1 MRMLVDEGANRSR
14 GSAGPL
20 FRYLSEGVGANEH
33 SGLIRLR
40 PLPLTERR
48 AVGGPVGRGLLAAYF
63 GVALACWLAATIA
76 AIVAAP
82 DLAAGRPLASSP
94 VLAVH
99 LVTLGLLP
107 FAVSGASFHLLP
119 VMLRTDLPSERALWI
134 ALPLL
139 GGGLL
144 VASGLGRQAE
154 PLVWAGAA
162 LVASGLAIVLAEV
175 LTLVA
180 RAPRGRTLIV
190 SRLGVGLS
198 CAHVV
203 AALCLGAVIFSKD
216 APFAGVSY
224 ERWLLIH
231 LHMALLG
238 WIALLIIT
246 VGRNLGPMLAQAPA
260 APDRDWPLDELA
272 LVAGLWLLLAGI
284 GTESQPLTLAGA
296 IVVVLT
302 LARFARIMVRV
313 AQTRRGPL
321 EAPLVHVL
329 VGGLFLTQAAG
340 VGLAIAAG
348 ADSVH
353 IVCGYVVLLLVGW
366 AGGVVIGHVGK
377 LLSLSLWGVVAAR
390 PETEA
395 GRALPAPARAL
406 CGRRVRPGRRV
417 ARDRCLHRQPRPR
430 SCGSGRPLRFGAP
443 LDRRSDA
450 YLAPTRARLE
460 LSQEA
465 PKLAGASAG
474 RIVVRSGVVSD
485 RLRG

>member
-1 MRMLVDEGANRSR
+1 VNAKEGSNLITLRS
-14 GSAGPL
+14 
-20 FRYLSEGVGANEH
+20 
-33 SGLIRLR
+33 LR
-40 PLPLTERR
+40 LTEQR
-48 AVGGPVGRGLLAAYF
+48 AVGGPVPQGLLAAYF
-63 GVALACWLAATIA
+63 GVALVCWLAATIA

-82 DLAAGRPLASSP
+82 DLAAGRPLQSSP

-99 LVTLGLLP
+99 LVALGLLP

-119 VMLRTDLPSERALWI
+119 VMLRNDLPSQRALWF

-144 VASGLGRQAE
+144 VASGLGRDAE
-154 PLVWAGAA
+154 PLVWTGAA
-162 LVASGLAIVLAEV
+162 MVTCGLGIVLAEV
-175 LTLVA
+175 LALIA
-180 RAPRGRTLIV
+180 RAPRGRTLIA

-203 AALCLGAVIFSKD
+203 AALCLGALILSKD

-231 LHMALLG
+231 LHIALLG

-246 VGRNLGPMLAQAPA
+246 VGRNLGPMLARAPA
-260 APDRDWPLDELA
+260 APDRAWPLDELA
-272 LVAGLWLLLAGI
+272 LAAGLWLLLAGI
-284 GTESQPLTLAGA
+284 GLESQPLTLAGA

-302 LARFARIMVRV
+302 LARFALLMLRV

-329 VGGLFLTQAAG
+329 VGGLFLVQAAG

-377 LLSLSLWGVVAAR
+377 LLSLSLWVWWPPGPRPKQAELYPRRLGLFAAAAFALGV
-390 PETEA
+390 ESL
-395 GRALPAPARAL
+395 ALGAFIDSTGLARAGAGVL
-406 CGRRVRPGRRV
+406 CVSALLSIGGATLTWRR
-417 ARDRCLHRQPRPR
+417 
-430 SCGSGRPLRFGAP
+430 
-443 LDRRSDA
+443 
-450 YLAPTRARLE
+450 RAR
-460 LSQEA
+460 EA
-465 PKLAGASAG
+465 T
-474 RIVVRSGVVSD
+474 
-485 RLRG
+485 